1 MKPGYKQTEIGVI
14 PEDWDIGSLREAF
27 LRIDVGVSVNSD
39 ERAYS
44 DYYVLKTSAVR
55 NGIVNV
61 KDAKPVVRADYP
73 RLKCPVKEGSI
84 IISRMNT
91 PAMVGECGF
100 CAEEAPD
107 TFLPDRLWQV
117 EPTASDYDF
126 RWLNYLLN
134 TEKYSAAIRATATG
148 TSNSMK
154 NIAKD
159 RLLEISIPKPTLPE
173 QQHIAEALSDMD
185 ELIASLEKLI
195 AKKQAI
201 KQGAMQELLTGKRR
215 LPGFSGEW
223 REYAVEDIAVF
234 CTASIPTSWINLR
247 QYIGTDNMLANR
259 DGIRDNTIAIP
270 YVVVREYREGDILL
284 SNIRPYLKKIWLA
297 DKAGG
302 CSNDVFV
309 IRSINNEKVLPT
321 FLFYLLSQDAFFD
334 EVMASSVGTKMPRG
348 DKNIIKNYRITVP
361 SDSSEQQSI
370 VSILSSMD
378 YETKKLKEKLEKTR
392 QIKQGMMQQ
401 LLTGKIRV

>member
-1 MKPGYKQTEIGVI
+1 MVKPGYKQTEIGVI
-14 PEDWDIGSLREAF
+14 PENREVGAIGSVCTSVAVGGNYQNSATPSDYPLIKMGNLSRGNITLEKVEYIKATIPDQKD
-27 LRIDVGVSVNSD
+27 LLHYGDVLFNTRNTPELVGKVAIWRN
-39 ERAYS
+39 ELPRAYYNS
-44 DYYVLKTSAVR
+44 NLLRFVFDTEK
-55 NGIVNV
+55 
-61 KDAKPVVRADYP
+61 ADSFY
-73 RLKCPVKEGSI
+73 
-84 IISRMNT
+84 MNL
-91 PAMVGECGF
+91 A
-100 CAEEAPD
+100 
-107 TFLPDRLWQV
+107 
-117 EPTASDYDF
+117 
-126 RWLNYLLN
+126 LN
-134 TEKYSAAIRATATG
+134 TEKTISAFR
-148 TSNSMK
+148 
-154 NIAKD
+154 NIAKGTTSVAAIYPQD
-159 RLLEISIPKPTLPE
+159 LLKVIIPIPPLAE
-173 QQHIAEALSDMD
+173 QQRIAETLSDMD

-195 AKKQAI
+195 EKKKAI
-201 KQGAMQELLTGKRR
+201 KQGAMQELLTGKRH
-215 LPGFSGEW
+215 LPGFTGEW

-378 YETKKLKEKLEKTR
+378 YEMKKLKEKLEKTR